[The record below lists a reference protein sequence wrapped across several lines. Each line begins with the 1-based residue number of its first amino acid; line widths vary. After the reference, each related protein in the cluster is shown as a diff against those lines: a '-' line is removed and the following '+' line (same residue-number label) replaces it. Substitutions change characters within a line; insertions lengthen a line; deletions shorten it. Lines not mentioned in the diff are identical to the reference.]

1 MKKFLSEIK
10 KHVMSGISFMLPFIV
25 SGSLLISLA
34 RIAGILCGVDDIYT
48 YEGTSQL
55 MHFIISC
62 KDVGHAALGLM
73 NPVFAG
79 YIAYSI
85 AGKPGLA
92 AGFSGGILA
101 GSAAINAGFLGAT
114 LAGLVGGYTVNWI
127 KKKIVIKGSA
137 SSVVPM
143 IILPL
148 LSVGLTG
155 LMMIYVVGTPL
166 GYLNEALVQWIQTMS
181 ESGTNKVILALV
193 MGGMIGFDLGGPINK
208 TAVMAAMA
216 LFMSGEYLPLI
227 INHTAISVAPLGYWL
242 ASTLRPK
249 NYSPELRETGKASFF
264 MGFVGITEGA
274 IPFTLKSPV
283 KLMTLNVI
291 ASAIASATA
300 VALGVYETLPPIKGI
315 YGAITVGNPLAYL
328 IGMAVG
334 TLIIGIGANLLV
346 NFTDEEEEVVEENTN
361 TGEDLSIEFDF

>member
-1 MKKFLSEIK
+1 MKKFLGEIK

-34 RIAGILCGVDDIYT
+34 RIAGIFCGVDDIYA
-48 YEGTSQL
+48 YEGASQL
-55 MHFIISC
+55 VKFIIEV
-62 KDVGHAALGLM
+62 KNVGHAALGLM

-79 YIAYSI
+79 YIAYSV

-92 AGFSGGILA
+92 AGFAGGVLA
-101 GSAAINAGFLGAT
+101 ASPTINAGFLGAA
-114 LAGLVGGYTVNWI
+114 LAGLFAGYSAKWI
-127 KKKIVIKGSA
+127 KENIVFKGSA
-137 SSVVPM
+137 ASVVPM

-148 LSVGLTG
+148 LSVCLTG
-155 LMMIYVVGTPL
+155 LVMIYLVGQPL
-166 GYLNEALVQWIQTMS
+166 GLVNHALVQWIQTMS
-181 ESGTNKVILALV
+181 ESGTNKIILALV

-242 ASTLRPK
+242 ATTLRPK
-249 NYSPELRETGKASFF
+249 NYSDELLGTGKASFF

-274 IPFTLKSPV
+274 IPFTLKSPL
-283 KLMTLNVI
+283 KLITLNVV

-300 VALGVYETLPPIKGI
+300 VALGVFPTLPPIKGI
-315 YGAITVGNPLAYL
+315 YGAITVGNPFAYL

-334 TLIIGIGANLLV
+334 TLIIAIGANLLV
-346 NFTDEEEEVVEENTN
+346 DFRDNEKEVNEENQ
-361 TGEDLSIEFDF
+361 EVSIDFEF